1 MKEYMGYRAP
11 GNMEPD
17 TARTLPKIQIE
28 GTDFWVDI
36 AKHEL
41 REVSDPYNRFSMG
54 DVKEEMGFSYFLYD
68 TNTKNLHLHQDI
80 ADVPDHVRI
89 VLLPPLKDID
99 PIGLAA
105 RQGRISA
112 QYQQQATPVKLTT
125 FGKQKHD
132 ENEKPR
138 VQTKRRSLGKGI

>member
-1 MKEYMGYRAP
+1 
-11 GNMEPD
+11 MEPD

-41 REVSDPYNRFSMG
+41 REVSDPYNRFTMG
-54 DVKEEMGFSYFLYD
+54 DVKEEMGFSHFLYD
-68 TNTKNLHLHQDI
+68 TKTKNLYLHQDI
-80 ADVPDHVRI
+80 ADVPEHVRI

-99 PIGLAA
+99 PVGLAA

-112 QYQQQATPVKLTT
+112 QYHQQATPVRLTT
-125 FGKQKHD
+125 FGKQQKH
-132 ENEKPR
+132 ENNKPK
-138 VQTKRRSLGKGI
+138 VPAKRRRLSKGL